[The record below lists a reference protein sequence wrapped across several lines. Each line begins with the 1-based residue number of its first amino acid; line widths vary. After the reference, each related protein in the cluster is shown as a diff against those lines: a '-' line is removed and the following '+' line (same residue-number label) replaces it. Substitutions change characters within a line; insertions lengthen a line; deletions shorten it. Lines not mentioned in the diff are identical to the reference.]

1 MITQLQQL
9 ISGTFSLAG
18 DQAQNFTAIVHQ
30 ATLNHLA
37 APFAKIFLI
46 GLAALVLSMIL
57 TPIYTFF
64 AYKYHFW
71 KRQKTVALDGQKLTV
86 MNKLHA
92 KKIQQHVPTMAGM
105 IFVVTVAAITLAVNL
120 SRGQTWLPLLALL
133 LGGLIGLIDD
143 VINLRGH
150 TAVAGLRAP
159 VKFAMI
165 TIAALV
171 LGWFFWARLGWTTLH
186 IPFIGDWNIGIWM
199 VPLFTFA
206 VVATGNAVNLSD
218 GLDGLA
224 GGLCAAAFASFGAI
238 AMLQGQFGVAA
249 FCVTILGALI
259 SYLWF
264 NIYPARFMMGDVGSF
279 ALGCSLAVVAMMTN
293 SLFLLPIIGI
303 VFVVDTGSAVIQII
317 YKKITHGKKIWL
329 STPIH
334 HHFEAIGWP
343 ETKVTMRFWLLGAVA
358 GVIGLVL
365 ALLGGTIK

>member
-1 MITQLQQL
+1 MIAQFQPLNPL
-9 ISGTFSLAG
+9 SLFGAEPVV
-18 DQAQNFTAIVHQ
+18 NVSTVIHQ

-37 APFAKIFLI
+37 TPLGRTFLI
-46 GLAALVLSMIL
+46 GLLALVVATIL
-57 TPIYTFF
+57 TPIYTYF

-71 KRQKTVALDGQKLTV
+71 KREKTVALDGKKLTV

-92 KKIQQHVPTMAGM
+92 NKIKRHLPTMAGM
-105 IFVVTVAAITLAVNL
+105 IFVITVAGVTLATNL
-120 SRGQTWLPLLALL
+120 SRGQTWLPLAALL
-133 LGGLIGLIDD
+133 VGGLVGLIDD

-150 TAVAGLRAP
+150 SAVAGLRAP

-186 IPFIGDWNIGIWM
+186 IPFVGDWNIGIWM
-199 VPLFTFA
+199 ILLFALA

-224 GGLCAAAFASFGAI
+224 GGLALFAFASFAAI
-238 AMLQGQFGVAA
+238 AFLQGQFGVAI
-249 FCVTILGALI
+249 FCITVIGALV

-264 NIYPARFMMGDVGSF
+264 NIFPARFMMGDVGSF
-279 ALGCSLAVVAMMTN
+279 ALGCALAVVAMMTD
-293 SLFLLPIIGI
+293 SLFLLPIIGA

-358 GVIGLVL
+358 GIVGLVL